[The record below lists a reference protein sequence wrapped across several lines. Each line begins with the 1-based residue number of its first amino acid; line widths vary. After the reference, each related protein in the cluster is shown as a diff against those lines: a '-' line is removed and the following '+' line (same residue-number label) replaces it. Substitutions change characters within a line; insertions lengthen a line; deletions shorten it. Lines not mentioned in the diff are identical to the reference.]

1 MTIKNK
7 FLENISDAPGEGL
20 KKILGKE
27 DSPFISFEFLDALE
41 KSMCVGSLSGWQP
54 KHLSVFNENKL
65 SGFMPLYLKDNSQGE
80 FVFDHQWSYALN
92 RAGRNYY
99 PKLISAIPFTPCET
113 KKFICEGIVD
123 EKHFINP
130 TKDLMREENIESW
143 HVLFPNPEIRNLLLS
158 NDFIERS
165 GYRFVWNNRN
175 YSDFAHFLEI
185 FTSRQRKNIKTERK
199 KINSL
204 NISFTVKDKENL
216 EEEDWDIFYK
226 FYKNTYSERMQAP
239 YLNIEFFKLVHE
251 HRSSLKPVLF
261 FAEHDGEKIAGS
273 LCFQGKDTL
282 YGRHWGASKDIDS
295 LHFECCYYQGIDYC
309 IEKGIKFFDPGVQ
322 GEHKIRRGFEPKKS
336 NSYHFLLRKDFRE
349 AINAFCLEE
358 TKSIDSYLAACDEYT
373 PIKKEYRI

>member
-1 MTIKNK
+1 MTIENK
-7 FLENISDAPGEGL
+7 FLKNISDIPGGDL

-41 KSMCVGSLSGWQP
+41 KSMCVGDLSGWKP
-54 KHLSVFNENKL
+54 KHLSIFNEDKL

-80 FVFDHQWSYALN
+80 FVFDHQWSHALN
-92 RAGRNYY
+92 RAGRHYY

-113 KKFICEGIVD
+113 KKFIYEGVLN
-123 EKHFINP
+123 ESHFINP
-130 TKDLMREENIESW
+130 IKDLMREDNIESW
-143 HVLFPNPEIRNLLLS
+143 HILFPNTEIKNLLLS

-165 GYRFVWNNRN
+165 GYRFIWNNRN
-175 YSDFAHFLEI
+175 YSDFGHFLEI
-185 FTSRQRKNIKTERK
+185 FTSRQRKNIKSERK

-204 NISFTVKDKENL
+204 DISFTVKDSENL

-261 FAEHDGEKIAGS
+261 FAEHDGKKIAGS
-273 LCFQGKDTL
+273 LCFQGEDTL
-282 YGRHWGASKDIDS
+282 YGRHWGASKDIDC

-309 IEKGIKFFDPGVQ
+309 IEKGIQFFDPGVQ

-336 NSYHFLLRKDFRE
+336 NSYHFILKEDFNK
-349 AINAFCLEE
+349 AIKAFCLEE
-358 TKSIDSYLAACDEYT
+358 AKSIDSYLSACDEYT